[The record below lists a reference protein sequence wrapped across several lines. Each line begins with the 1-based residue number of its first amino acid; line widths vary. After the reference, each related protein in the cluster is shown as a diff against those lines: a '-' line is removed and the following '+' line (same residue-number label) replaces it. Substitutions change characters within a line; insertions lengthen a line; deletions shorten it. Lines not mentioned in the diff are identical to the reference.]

1 MDENDK
7 ASLFGDS
14 LDSDDEVPLGKNL
27 MVSGDKK
34 TLLCRTQLIRKR
46 PASCGVMAFHSGTE
60 EALLLH
66 VQREARRGNPASVLE
81 AIDEFCYSR
90 HWMMHCGDRK
100 TQYLDKALCLAGSK
114 DSQEIHSASKSQNLL
129 CLEIGSYCGYSAV
142 KIASS
147 FGIGENEYLY
157 CIGTLVKV
165 RNHNFVLINLHVTP
179 ILIFI
184 LLHIAQKMSQNV

>member
-1 MDENDK
+1 MNEEDK
-7 ASLFGDS
+7 NTLFGDS
-14 LDSDDEVPLGKNL
+14 PDSDDDEPKRKDD
-27 MVSGDKK
+27 MVSGDMQSSSYRAE
-34 TLLCRTQLIRKR
+34 LMRKR

-66 VQREARRGNPASVLE
+66 VQREAERGNPASVLR

-100 TQYLDKALCLAGSK
+100 TQYLDKALRLARRENSV
-114 DSQEIHSASKSQNLL
+114 DIDTASKKQNLI

-147 FGIGENEYLY
+147 FGIEENEYLY
-157 CIGTLVKV
+157 CIGTVHIIEM
-165 RNHNFVLINLHVTP
+165 RNHNFRLSI
-179 ILIFI
+179 
-184 LLHIAQKMSQNV
+184 

>member
-1 MDENDK
+1 MSEEVENT
-7 ASLFGDS
+7 LFGDS
-14 LDSDDEVPLGKNL
+14 PDSDDDELDRKDDAVIGDMLSSSYWTEL
-27 MVSGDKK
+27 M
-34 TLLCRTQLIRKR
+34 RKR

-66 VQREARRGNPASVLE
+66 VQREAERGNPASTLRAV
-81 AIDEFCYSR
+81 DEFCYSR

-100 TQYLDKALCLAGSK
+100 TQYLDKALRLARR
-114 DSQEIHSASKSQNLL
+114 ENQNLV

-157 CIGTLVKV
+157 CIGTLY
-165 RNHNFVLINLHVTP
+165 
-179 ILIFI
+179 
-184 LLHIAQKMSQNV
+184 